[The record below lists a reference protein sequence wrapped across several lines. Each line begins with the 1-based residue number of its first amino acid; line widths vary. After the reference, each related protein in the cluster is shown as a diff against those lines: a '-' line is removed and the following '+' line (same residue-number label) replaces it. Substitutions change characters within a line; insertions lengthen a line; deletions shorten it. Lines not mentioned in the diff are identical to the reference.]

1 LAALARV
8 RRGQA
13 IADAL
18 AAVTADL
25 SREDRRLA
33 AQLAYGV
40 LRHRR
45 LLDWWIQ
52 RHVRGILS
60 PAVLDILRLA
70 YVQKAFLDRIPDYA
84 IVSAAVE
91 QAKRVEPK
99 AAGLVNA
106 VLRRGLDD
114 RPEPD
119 HPAVRY
125 SVPDWI
131 AARWRRRWPAD
142 WEDILRLNN
151 RLPPLT
157 LRVARRA
164 SPDALVADLLARGI
178 RAERS
183 PLVPEAIRVWG
194 TLWLEDWP
202 PFQAGEV
209 AVQDETSMV
218 VAHVLGPAPGLRVID
233 LAAGVGGKTAHLLD
247 LEPSLEVV
255 AVDISAER
263 LARLKAN
270 LDRLGGT
277 KPVEVR
283 AADALTLPAE
293 WDGTFDR
300 VLLDAPC
307 SALGVLRRRVDARWR
322 KRPEDLA
329 RYAALETALAERAVR
344 LVKPGG
350 ILVYSVCSL
359 EPEETVEVVEGVLSR
374 HPELTPDPV
383 GPWLPTPALR
393 KLARGGFWQVRPGQ
407 ADAIDGFF
415 IARLAKT
422 EGGTAGRRPQA
433 P

>member
-1 LAALARV
+1 
-8 RRGQA
+8 
-13 IADAL
+13 
-18 AAVTADL
+18 
-25 SREDRRLA
+25 
-33 AQLAYGV
+33 
-40 LRHRR
+40 
-45 LLDWWIQ
+45 
-52 RHVRGILS
+52 
-60 PAVLDILRLA
+60 
-70 YVQKAFLDRIPDYA
+70 
-84 IVSAAVE
+84 
-91 QAKRVEPK
+91 
-99 AAGLVNA
+99 
-106 VLRRGLDD
+106 
-114 RPEPD
+114 
-119 HPAVRY
+119 
-125 SVPDWI
+125 
-131 AARWRRRWPAD
+131 
-142 WEDILRLNN
+142 
-151 RLPPLT
+151 
-157 LRVARRA
+157 
-164 SPDALVADLLARGI
+164 
-178 RAERS
+178 
-183 PLVPEAIRVWG
+183 
-194 TLWLEDWP
+194 
-202 PFQAGEV
+202 
-209 AVQDETSMV
+209 
-218 VAHVLGPAPGLRVID
+218 VID

>member
-1 LAALARV
+1 M
-8 RRGQA
+8 
-13 IADAL
+13 ADAL
-18 AAVTADL
+18 AAVTGEL

-45 LLDWWIQ
+45 LLDWWIR
-52 RHVRGILS
+52 RHARGPLA
-60 PAVLDILRLA
+60 PAVMDILRLA
-70 YVQKAFLDRIPDYA
+70 YVQAAFLDRIPEYA

-91 QAKRVEPK
+91 QAKRVEPR

-106 VLRRGLDD
+106 VLRRGLSD

-119 HPAVRY
+119 DPAVRY

-142 WEDILRLNN
+142 WEDVLRLNN

-164 SPDALVADLLARGI
+164 SPDALVQDLVARGVP
-178 RAERS
+178 AERS

-194 TLWLEDWP
+194 PLWLEDWP

-218 VAHVLGPAPGLRVID
+218 VAHVVGPRPGLKVVD
-233 LAAGVGGKTAHLLD
+233 LAAGLGGKTAHLLD
-247 LEPSLEVV
+247 LEPTLDVV
-255 AVDISAER
+255 AVDINAAR
-263 LARLKAN
+263 LARLRDN
-270 LDRLGGT
+270 LDRLGGRR
-277 KPVEVR
+277 PVEIV
-283 AADALTLPAE
+283 AADALTLPE
-293 WDGTFDR
+293 SWDGTFDR

-322 KRPEDLA
+322 KRPEDLP

-344 LVKPGG
+344 LLKPGG

-359 EPEETVEVVEGVLSR
+359 EPEETVEVVDGLLAR
-374 HPELTPDPV
+374 HPELAPDPV

-393 KLARGGFWQVRPGQ
+393 KLARGGVWQVRPGQ
-407 ADAIDGFF
+407 AGAVDGFF
-415 IARLAKT
+415 IARLAKRPDR
-422 EGGTAGRRPQA
+422 GGTEA
-433 P
+433 PAP